1 VNVKLNIIDLSIGYA
16 SKPACWQA
24 GKQTTVVYKG
34 ISASFTSGMMVGI
47 IGKNGLGKSTLLRT
61 IVGLQEKLQG
71 EISLDNKAL
80 DLLSK
85 HELAKM
91 IAVVL
96 TEKVGGF
103 NLTVTDL
110 VAMGRVPYTNAFN
123 HLEEADKKIIHDCIL
138 VCGLNEHTSK
148 PVNELSDGLFQKAMI
163 AKGLAQ
169 QTPIL
174 LLDEP
179 TAYLD
184 FPSKHQLFEL
194 LKKVSK
200 EENKCIITS
209 SHDIELVLK
218 YASHMLILSEENE
231 FEFIETSNYKVSE
244 LFKKVTNGYFG

>member
-1 VNVKLNIIDLSIGYA
+1 VEVTLNIKNLGIGYV
-16 SKPACWQA
+16 SK
-24 GKQTTVVYKG
+24 KQTTVVYKDV
-34 ISASFTSGMMVGI
+34 SASFTSGMLVGI

-61 IVGLQEKLQG
+61 IAGLQEKLQG
-71 EISLDNKAL
+71 EILFGDRSLDH
-80 DLLSK
+80 LSK
-85 HELAKM
+85 HDLAKM

-103 NLTVTDL
+103 NLTVNDL
-110 VAMGRVPYTNAFN
+110 VSMGRVPYTNAFN
-123 HLEEADKKIIHDCIL
+123 HLQDDDKMVIEECISI
-138 VCGLNEHTSK
+138 CGLNDHKLK

-169 QTPIL
+169 QTSIL

-194 LKKVSK
+194 LKKVT
-200 EENKCIITS
+200 EEEKKCIVTS

-218 YASHMLILSEENE
+218 YASHLLIMSENDEM
-231 FEFIETSNYKVSE
+231 EFIEASAFKSSA
-244 LFKKVTNGYFG
+244 LFKKVTNGYFN

>member
-1 VNVKLNIIDLSIGYA
+1 MEVKLDIKNLNIGYV
-16 SKPACWQA
+16 SK
-24 GKQTTVVYKG
+24 KRTTLVYKD
-34 ISASFTSGMMVGI
+34 ITASFSSGMLVGI

-61 IVGLQEKLQG
+61 IAGLQEKLQG
-71 EISLDNKAL
+71 EILFDGKTLDK
-80 DLLSK
+80 LSK
-85 HELAKM
+85 QELAKM

-123 HLEEADKKIIHDCIL
+123 HLQEEDTKIINECISI
-138 VCGLNEHTSK
+138 CGLTDHKLK

-169 QTPIL
+169 QTSIL

-184 FPSKHQLFEL
+184 FPSKHLLFEL
-194 LKKVSK
+194 LKKVSI
-200 EENKCIITS
+200 EEKKCIITS

-218 YASHMLILSEENE
+218 YASHLLIMSEDNE
-231 FEFIETSNYKVSE
+231 FEFVEAPNYKSSA

>member
-1 VNVKLNIIDLSIGYA
+1 MECKLQISKLQIGYV
-16 SKPACWQA
+16 SKQH
-24 GKQTTVVYKG
+24 TTVVYKD
-34 ISASFTSGMMVGI
+34 ISAKFTEGMMVGI

-61 IVGLQEKLQG
+61 IAGLQEKLGG
-71 EISLDNKAL
+71 EIIIEGKQADKI
-80 DLLSK
+80 SK
-85 HELAKM
+85 EELAKS

-110 VAMGRVPYTNAFN
+110 VSLGRVPYTNAFN
-123 HLEEADKKIIHDCIL
+123 QLNATDQKVIDDCISI
-138 VCGLNEHTSK
+138 CGLNDHKLK
-148 PVNELSDGLFQKAMI
+148 PVAELSDGLFQKAMI

-169 QTPIL
+169 QTGIL

-194 LKKVSK
+194 LKKVSV
-200 EENKCIITS
+200 EDRKCIITS

-218 YASHMLILSEENE
+218 YASHLLIMSENDE
-231 FEFIETSNYKVSE
+231 FEFIETSNYKSSS
-244 LFKKVTNGYFG
+244 LFKKVTNNYFV

>member
-1 VNVKLNIIDLSIGYA
+1 MESKLQINKLSIGYV
-16 SKPACWQA
+16 SK
-24 GKQTTVVYKG
+24 KQTTVVYEN
-34 ISASFTSGMMVGI
+34 ISANFTEGMFVGI

-61 IVGLQEKLQG
+61 VAGLQEKLKG
-71 EISLDNKAL
+71 EILIDGESSDQINRH
-80 DLLSK
+80 D
-85 HELAKM
+85 LAKS

-110 VAMGRVPYTNAFN
+110 VSLGRVPYTNAFN
-123 HLEEADKKIIHDCIL
+123 QLVEGDQKVIDECISICGLEEHKL
-138 VCGLNEHTSK
+138 K
-148 PVNELSDGLFQKAMI
+148 PVAELSDGLFQKAMI

-169 QTPIL
+169 QTSVL

-194 LKKVSK
+194 LKKVSV

-209 SHDIELVLK
+209 SHDIELILK
-218 YASHMLILSEENE
+218 YASHVLIMADNSE
-231 FEFIETSNYKVSE
+231 FEFIETSNFKSSA

>member
-1 VNVKLNIIDLSIGYA
+1 MESKLQIDKLQIGYV
-16 SKPACWQA
+16 SK
-24 GKQTTVVYKG
+24 KHTTIVYEN
-34 ISASFTSGMMVGI
+34 ISVSFTSGMLVGI

-61 IVGLQEKLQG
+61 IAGLQDKLQG
-71 EISLDNKAL
+71 EINFDGHSLEQ
-80 DLLSK
+80 LSK
-85 HELAKM
+85 QELAKM

-110 VAMGRVPYTNAFN
+110 VSMGRVPYTNAFN
-123 HLEEADKKIIHDCIL
+123 QLKEEDGRIIDECISI
-138 VCGLNEHTSK
+138 CGLNEHKLKS
-148 PVNELSDGLFQKAMI
+148 VNELSDGLFQKAMI

-169 QTPIL
+169 QTTIL

-194 LKKVSK
+194 LNKVSV
-200 EENKCIITS
+200 EEKKCIITS

-218 YASHMLILSEENE
+218 YASHLLIMSENNE
-231 FEFIETSNYKVSE
+231 LEFIEEFS
-244 LFKKVTNGYFG
+244 KKVISYFESTMK

>member
-1 VNVKLNIIDLSIGYA
+1 MTLNIKNLSIGYV
-16 SKPACWQA
+16 SK
-24 GKQTTVVYKG
+24 KQTTVVYKDITAG
-34 ISASFTSGMMVGI
+34 FTSGMLVGI

-61 IVGLQEKLQG
+61 IAGLQEKLQG
-71 EISLDNKAL
+71 EILFDDKNL
-80 DLLSK
+80 EQLSK
-85 HELAKM
+85 QELAKM

-110 VAMGRVPYTNAFN
+110 VSMGRVPYTNAFN
-123 HLEEADKKIIHDCIL
+123 HLQEEDKKIIDECISI
-138 VCGLNEHTSK
+138 CGLNDHVLK

-169 QTPIL
+169 QTSIL

-194 LKKVSK
+194 LKKVT
-200 EENKCIITS
+200 EEEKKCIVTS

-218 YASHMLILSEENE
+218 YASHLLIMSENNE
-231 FEFIETSNYKVSE
+231 FEFIEVSKYKGSK
-244 LFKKVTNGYFG
+244 LFAKVTNDYFN

>member
-1 VNVKLNIIDLSIGYA
+1 MEVKLDIVNLNIGYV
-16 SKPACWQA
+16 SK
-24 GKQTTVVYKG
+24 KHTSLVYKN
-34 ISASFTSGMMVGI
+34 ITASFKSGMLVGI

-61 IVGLQEKLQG
+61 IAGLQEKLHG
-71 EISLDNKAL
+71 EISFDNRSLDQ
-80 DLLSK
+80 LSK
-85 HELAKM
+85 QELAKM

-110 VAMGRVPYTNAFN
+110 VSMGRVPYTNAFN
-123 HLEEADKKIIHDCIL
+123 HLREEDTKIITECIGI
-138 VCGLNEHTSK
+138 CGLADHKLK

-169 QTPIL
+169 QTSIL

-194 LKKVSK
+194 LKKVSI
-200 EENKCIITS
+200 EEEKCIITS

-218 YASHMLILSEENE
+218 YASHLLIMSEKNE
-231 FEFIETSNYKVSE
+231 FEFIEASKYKDSE
-244 LFKKVTNGYFG
+244 LFKKVTNGYFS